1 MILEHSMPIVA
12 KCWINAKT
20 QWFPIF
26 LCNIVRPKKIKDFQQ
41 GIGDIFW
48 LEYEV
53 FNFIGD
59 KIFAP

>member
-1 MILEHSMPIVA
+1 MILEHSMPIDA
-12 KCWINAKT
+12 KCWVNARA
-20 QWFPIF
+20 QSF
-26 LCNIVRPKKIKDFQQ
+26 LYNLYIVRRKKIKDFQQ
-41 GIGDIFW
+41 GIGEIFC